1 VAVSEQGWVP
11 YARDFVEDSR
21 AHGEGWP
28 DIVVDLRGE
37 GIEEEVI
44 AEVLRENQ
52 AWVEDAREWKQHG
65 YPYDLIVQYLRDE
78 VAAPWDDVAHALM
91 EVGMSPA
98 DMLRVTLPLVGD
110 DSPVPVMRAALLEGS
125 EDFDGAEAW
134 EVTDYYFPGVKEC
147 ELVEPTGDPGK

>member
-1 VAVSEQGWVP
+1 MSDQGWVP

-44 AEVLRENQ
+44 AEVLRESQ
-52 AWVEDAREWKQHG
+52 AWVEEAREWKQHG
-65 YPYDLIVQYLRDE
+65 YPYEEIVQHLRDE
-78 VAAPWDDVAHALM
+78 VAAPWGDVAHALM

-98 DMLRVTLPLVGD
+98 DMLRVVLSLLGD
-110 DSPVPVMRAALLEGS
+110 DSPVPVVRTALLEGP
-125 EDFDGAEAW
+125 EGFDDAEAW
-134 EVTDYYFPGVKEC
+134 EVIEYFFPETSRDSGLETP
-147 ELVEPTGDPGK
+147 EEAPA